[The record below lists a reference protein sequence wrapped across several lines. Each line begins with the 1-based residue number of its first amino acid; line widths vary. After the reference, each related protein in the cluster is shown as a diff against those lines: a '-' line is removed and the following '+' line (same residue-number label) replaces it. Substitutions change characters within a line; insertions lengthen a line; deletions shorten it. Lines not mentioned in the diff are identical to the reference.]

1 MDKDSIMKITNVQN
15 PKYLFP
21 DNNKILCQVQIDNN
35 ATWQDYLATSND
47 SEAHG
52 QVLFAELLSGKH
64 GAIASYVAHIPTA
77 EENKEKAIQLL
88 QATDWTQISS
98 VSDSSLSNPY
108 LSNKLAFDQ
117 YRNEIR
123 QHAVYPVDG
132 NITWA
137 TLPTENWV
145 KV

>member
-1 MDKDSIMKITNVQN
+1 MKITNVQN

-21 DNNKILCQVQIDNN
+21 DNDKILCQIQIDNN
-35 ATWQDYLATSND
+35 STWQDYLATSDD

-52 QVLFAELLSGKH
+52 QVLFANLLLGKY
-64 GAIASYVAHIPTA
+64 GKIASYVAPISTA
-77 EENKEKAIQLL
+77 EENKQTAMQLL

-98 VSDSSLSNPY
+98 VSDPALSNPY

-117 YRNEIR
+117 YRNAVR
-123 QHAVYPVDG
+123 QYAVYPVKG
-132 NITWA
+132 NITWP
-137 TLPTENWV
+137 TVPTENWV